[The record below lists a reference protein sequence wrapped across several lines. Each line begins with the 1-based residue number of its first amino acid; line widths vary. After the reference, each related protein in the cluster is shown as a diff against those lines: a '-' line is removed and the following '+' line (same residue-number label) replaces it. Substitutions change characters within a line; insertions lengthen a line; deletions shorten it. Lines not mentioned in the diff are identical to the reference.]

1 MSPRALPIAALAAL
15 LALTGCGDPDLWARW
30 RAEREFWRASREVSR
45 LELQPRLATPADWSR
60 AARRFGRVAES
71 FPATTWATSEAL
83 RRGRA
88 RDVALLSGRA
98 AIAAARMRES
108 GGDLDSALA
117 GYRDAA
123 GAYAGLWI
131 VSLEALVGYAAAL
144 ERAGRL
150 RESAAVYEDIAARF
164 GPLDPESGA
173 AVAAAL
179 EAPLRAADLLEAAGA
194 RDRADLALRAGERRL
209 AAAFLATRG
218 LPSRAAIAP
227 PLARLRVRSGRT
239 DAALAAL
246 REALPETQ
254 AAGGRAALARTLLAL
269 AGHAIDGGRPDSA
282 FAYARWAAGAF
293 EGRARAEAMIL
304 ESRAWESVGPPDSAL
319 AAWTRFLD
327 LHPRTVEGSTRARFR
342 RARIL
347 EDMGR
352 WGSARGEYRA
362 LIAAD
367 PAHELTFAALR
378 RIVDWHAGRGE
389 KELARIEAARG
400 LESLDALI
408 AGHRDD
414 TVLQRARRTR
424 AELLLATEDWQ
435 PACSALSDLWNRY
448 GDGGSG
454 LRAAGVAESRLGD
467 PGRARA
473 LYRDLADRAPGEE
486 ERRSARNALA
496 RLESR
501 GQG

>member
-1 MSPRALPIAALAAL
+1 MKRLAFRTAATAALIAL
-15 LALTGCGDPDLWARW
+15 AGCGDPDLWARW
-30 RAEREFWRASREVSR
+30 RAERDFWKASREVSR
-45 LELQPRLATPADWSR
+45 LELEPRLATPEDWR
-60 AARRFGRVAES
+60 RVAARFRAVAER
-71 FPATTWATSEAL
+71 FPATTWATPEAL
-83 RRGRA
+83 RRERA
-88 RDVALLSGRA
+88 REVAALSGRA

-108 GGDLDSALA
+108 GGDLDAALA

-131 VSLEALVGYAAAL
+131 VSLEARVGHAAAL

-164 GPLDPESGA
+164 VLLDPESGA

-179 EAPLRAADLLEAAGA
+179 EAPLRAADLLEAAGES
-194 RDRADLALRAGERRL
+194 DRADSVLRASERRV
-209 AAAFLATRG
+209 AAAFLDTRG
-218 LPSRAAIAP
+218 QPARAAIAP
-227 PLARLRVRSGRT
+227 PLARLRAALGRT

-254 AAGGRAALARTLLAL
+254 AAGGRAGLARTLLAL
-269 AGHAIDGGRPDSA
+269 AEHAIDGGRPDSA

-293 EGRARAEAMIL
+293 AGPTRAAAMTLEA
-304 ESRAWESVGPPDSAL
+304 RAWESAGPPDSAL
-319 AAWTRFLD
+319 AAWGRFLE
-327 LHPRTVEGSTRARFR
+327 LYPATVDGSTRARFR
-342 RARIL
+342 RGRIL
-347 EDMGR
+347 EERNR
-352 WGSARGEYRA
+352 WERARGEYRV

-367 PAHELTFAALR
+367 PTHELAFAALR

-408 AGHRDD
+408 AAQRDE
-414 TVLQRARRTR
+414 TVQQLARRTR
-424 AELLLATEDWQ
+424 AELLLATEDWR

-454 LRAAGVAESRLGD
+454 LRAAVVAESRLED
-467 PGRARA
+467 RERARA

-486 ERRSARNALA
+486 ERKSARDGLA
-496 RLESR
+496 RLGSR